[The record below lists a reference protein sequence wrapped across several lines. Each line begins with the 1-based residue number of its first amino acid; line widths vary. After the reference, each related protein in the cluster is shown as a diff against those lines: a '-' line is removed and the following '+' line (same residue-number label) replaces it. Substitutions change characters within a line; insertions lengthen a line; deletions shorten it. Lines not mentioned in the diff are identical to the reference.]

1 MTDAKKDPSK
11 SKGGIARANALTP
24 EKKKEIATKAA
35 VARWGKSPLK
45 ATHKGNFDVHFGIDA
60 ECYVLNDNEKTA
72 VMTQRSIGAAI
83 GLAKPGGKDFER
95 LVNGKGISKH
105 LGAEVLEKIHQ
116 PIEFKQVYQ
125 GARLAGLIIKG
136 YSADLLID
144 VCNAILK
151 AEVAG
156 DLRPNQENLA
166 KQAAI
171 IVSASAKSGIRGLVY
186 ALAGYSPTTQEVIEA
201 FKAYVLEE
209 AKKYEK
215 EFPNELYVEWQ
226 RLYNITPPQRGKNW
240 KEMHLTVDHIYTPLA
255 KSNGKLLELLRSA
268 KNAGGDRNTKLFS
281 FLNEV
286 GARALRMQLGRIL
299 EMAESSPSKEI
310 YEAKMAERFG
320 GQLTLSLPLT
330 YPIA

>member
-1 MTDAKKDPSK
+1 MEKPKKDESK
-11 SKGGIARANALTP
+11 AKGAVALAKAMTPEERKARAQKGA
-24 EKKKEIATKAA
+24 I
-35 VARWGKSPLK
+35 ARWGSKPLV

-60 ECYVLNDNEKTA
+60 ECYVLNDSEKTA

-95 LVNGKGISKH
+95 LVDGKAISKH
-105 LGAEVLEKIHQ
+105 LGVEIIAKIHQ
-116 PIEFKQVYQ
+116 PIEFKAVYQ
-125 GARLAGLIIKG
+125 GAKQTGLIRG

-151 AEVAG
+151 AEAAG

-166 KQAAI
+166 KQAAV
-171 IVSASAKSGIRGLVY
+171 IVGASAKSGIRGLVY

-240 KEMHLTVDHIYTPLA
+240 KEMHLTVDHVYYPLA

-268 KNAGGDRNTKLFS
+268 KNSGGDRNTKLFS

-299 EMAESSPSKEI
+299 EMAESSKTKEA
-310 YEAKMAERFG
+310 YEAKIAERFG
-320 GQLTLSLPLT
+320 GQLSFDLPPT

>member
-1 MTDAKKDPSK
+1 MKKPKDESKAKGAIALAKAMTPEERK
-11 SKGGIARANALTP
+11 ARAQKGAL
-24 EKKKEIATKAA
+24 
-35 VARWGKSPLK
+35 ARWGSKPLV

-60 ECYVLNDNEKTA
+60 ECYVLNDAEKTA

-95 LVNGKGISKH
+95 LVDGKGISKH
-105 LGAEVLEKIHQ
+105 LGVEIIAKIHQ
-116 PIEFKQVYQ
+116 PIEFKAVYQ
-125 GARLAGLIIKG
+125 GAKQTGLIRG

-151 AEVAG
+151 AEAAG

-171 IVSASAKSGIRGLVY
+171 IVGASAKSGIRGLVY
-186 ALAGYSPTTQEVIEA
+186 ALAGYSPATQEVIEA

-240 KEMHLTVDHIYTPLA
+240 KEMHLTVDHVYYPLA

-268 KNAGGDRNTKLFS
+268 KNSGGDRNTKLFS

-299 EMAESSPSKEI
+299 EMAESSKTKDI
-310 YEAKMAERFG
+310 YEAKIAERFG
-320 GQLTLSLPLT
+320 GQLSFDLPTT